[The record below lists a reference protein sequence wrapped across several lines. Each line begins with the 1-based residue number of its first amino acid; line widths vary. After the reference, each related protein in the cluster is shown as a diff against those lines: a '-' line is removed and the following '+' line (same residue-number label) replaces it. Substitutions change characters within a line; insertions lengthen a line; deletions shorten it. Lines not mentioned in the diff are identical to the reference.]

1 MITKA
6 KNENAENTA
15 KGHRRTKNPLKK
27 MSWQLH
33 LIIVL
38 PLIFLI
44 VFTYVPM
51 FGLRLAFV
59 EKLDYQKGIWGSK
72 FCGFDWFKYMFTAM
86 PEFYKVFRN
95 TLIIATSKLV
105 LGFPVPIIVS
115 LLLNELRR
123 TKVKKLLQ
131 TIYFMP
137 YFLSWVILGSIIKT
151 IFQQGG
157 MFDGFLSWFGYRGDH
172 IWLQSDFSFVMI
184 VIFTDIWKGFGY
196 GAIIYLAALT
206 GIDPTLYEAAEMDG
220 ANRFQQTIHVT
231 LPSMMAIIILNLIL
245 NLGSVINANFDQ
257 IYVLY
262 NPLVYDWGDII
273 DTYVYR
279 ITLEG
284 TSAANYPIGTAIGLF
299 KSVISLILIC
309 TSNLIVKKTSDFQ
322 IL

>member
-1 MITKA
+1 MK
-6 KNENAENTA
+6 KSF
-15 KGHRRTKNPLKK
+15 LKK
-27 MSWQLH
+27 KRGKFSAVGDWQLH
-33 LIIVL
+33 LIILL
-38 PLIFLI
+38 PIIFLI

-59 EKLDYQKGIWGSK
+59 ESLDYKAGIWGSK
-72 FCGFDWFKYMFTAM
+72 GVGFYWFEYMFSQM
-86 PEFYKVFRN
+86 PEFYRAFRN
-95 TLIIATSKLV
+95 TLIIAVSKLI

-115 LLLNELRR
+115 LLLNEVRPK
-123 TKVKKLLQ
+123 KVKKAFQ
-131 TIYFMP
+131 TLYFMP

-151 IFQQGG
+151 MFQQGG
-157 MFDGFLSWFGYRGDH
+157 MFDSFLSLFGYRGERL
-172 IWLQSDFSFVMI
+172 WLQENFSFVVI

-196 GAIIYLAALT
+196 GTIIYLAAIT

-220 ANRFQQTIHVT
+220 ANKFRQVWHIT
-231 LPSMMAIIILNLIL
+231 LPCMLPIIMLNLIL

-262 NPLVYDWGDII
+262 NPKVYEWGDII

-279 ITLEG
+279 LTLEG

-299 KSVISLILIC
+299 KSVIALVLIGV
-309 TSNLIVKKTSDFQ
+309 SNWIVKKTSDYR

>member
-1 MITKA
+1 M
-6 KNENAENTA
+6 
-15 KGHRRTKNPLKK
+15 KK
-27 MSWQLH
+27 IRINRKKRNLMSSIDWQLH
-33 LIIVL
+33 LIIML
-38 PLIFLI
+38 PIIFLI

-59 EKLDYQKGIWGSK
+59 EKLDYKLGIWGSK
-72 FCGFDWFKYMFTAM
+72 GVGLYWFKYMFVQM
-86 PEFYKVFRN
+86 PEFYRAFRN

-115 LLLNELRR
+115 LLLNELS
-123 TKVKKLLQ
+123 KKKLKKAYQ

-151 IFQQGG
+151 MFQKGG
-157 MFDGFLSWFGYRGDH
+157 MFDSFLGIFGYKGEKL
-172 IWLQSDFSFVMI
+172 WLQDNLSFVFI

-196 GAIIYLAALT
+196 GTIIYLAAIT

-220 ANRFQQTIHVT
+220 ANRFKQTVHIT
-231 LPSMMAIIILNLIL
+231 LPCMLPIIMLNLIL

-262 NPLVYDWGDII
+262 NPKVYEWGDII

-279 ITLEG
+279 LTLEG

-299 KSVISLILIC
+299 KSIIALALIGL
-309 TSNLIVKKTSDFQ
+309 SNLIVSKTSDYR